1 MPIEFCGLT
10 VLSIAKILSVAFLSI
25 VFLQSGIDKVNNW
38 SGNLSWMRDDHFANT
53 PLKNM
58 IPLLLGVLTLL
69 EITAGVLGGVGIVV
83 FLTGGSGTFMLWGA
97 IFSAISL
104 ICLFFGQR
112 MAQDY
117 PGAASLVPYF
127 ILSIVAIVLFGIPM

>member
-10 VLSIAKILSVAFLSI
+10 VLSIAKILSVAFLAI

-53 PLKNM
+53 PFKNI
-58 IPLLLGVLTLL
+58 IPLLLGILTLL
-69 EITAGVLGGVGIVV
+69 EITAGVLGGVGIIV
-83 FLTGGSGTFMLWGA
+83 FLTGGTGTFMFWGA

-104 ICLFFGQR
+104 MCLFIGQR
-112 MAQDY
+112 VAQDY

-127 ILSIVAIVLFGIPM
+127 ILSIIAIVLFGIPV

>member
-1 MPIEFCGLT
+1 MEFCGFT
-10 VLSIAKILSVAFLSI
+10 VLSIAKILSIAFLSI

-38 SGNLSWMRDDHFANT
+38 SGNLSWMRDDHFAKT

-58 IPLLLGVLTLL
+58 VPLLLGVLTLL

-83 FLTGGSGTFMLWGA
+83 YMTGGSATFMLWGA

-127 ILSIVAIVLFGIPM
+127 ILSIIAIVLFGIPM

>member
-1 MPIEFCGLT
+1 MPLELCGLS
-10 VLSIAKILSVAFLSI
+10 VLAIAKILSVAFLSI

-38 SGNLSWMRDDHFANT
+38 SGNLSWMRDDHFAKT
-53 PLKNM
+53 PLKK
-58 IPLLLGVLTLL
+58 IVPILLGVLTLL
-69 EITAGVLGGVGIVV
+69 EITSGVLGGVGIVI
-83 FLTGGSGTFMLWGA
+83 FLTGGSGMFMLWGA
-97 IFSAISL
+97 VFSAISL

-127 ILSIVAIVLFGIPM
+127 MLSIIAIVLFGIPM